1 MIVKAAKGIK
11 GFVWD
16 KGNID
21 KNWKKHRVTG
31 TECEEVFFD
40 ENKVALKDV
49 LHSGKEERFIVLGKT
64 RNDRLLFAV
73 FTVRRKKVRIISA
86 RDVNR
91 KERKLYEKAV

>member
-1 MIVKAAKGIK
+1 MNVRIDKDLK

-21 KNWKKHRVTG
+21 KNWEKHRVRG

-40 ENKVALKDV
+40 ENKVVSKDV
-49 LHSGKEERFIVLGKT
+49 LHSGGEERFIVLGKT
-64 RNDRLLFAV
+64 KRDRLLFVV
-73 FTVRRKKVRIISA
+73 FTIRRRKLRVISA

-91 KERKLYEKAV
+91 KERKLYEKET